1 MSDIEF
7 PSLLRRLGA
16 MVYDSLLV
24 IAVCLLYGAIALA
37 VQVNVSGGLAE
48 GEKAD
53 LGPAGFIGMLA
64 VIGLYFTFFWVRSG
78 QTLGMKTWRLKV
90 VTADG
95 RRLGWGQAWLRWL
108 ISCGSLCLG
117 GLGYWWA
124 LVDRENQTLHDLLS
138 KSQTRL
144 LPKGQ

>member
-1 MSDIEF
+1 MSDVEF

-37 VQVNVSGGLAE
+37 VQVNLSGGLAD
-48 GEKAD
+48 GEKAN
-53 LGPAGFIGMLA
+53 LGPLGFVGMLA

-78 QTLGMKTWRLKV
+78 QTLGMKTWRLKIV
-90 VTADG
+90 AHDG

-108 ISCGSLCLG
+108 LSCFSL
-117 GLGYWWA
+117 GLAGTGFLWA
-124 LVDRENQTLHDLLS
+124 LIDRENQTLHDLLS